1 METAMPA
8 TLWRV
13 RSSMAW
19 WGGRRCRD
27 GALKHAG
34 WAREG
39 WWPWL
44 RRRRRRAPLGGVR
57 GREEEEGTGS
67 RGREGRCSGRGE
79 VRGVRGRLGNASV
92 EAGGGRGGIGARHR
106 AASVRGEEEDKGRRW
121 AGPAQVGCTVLGCG
135 WLLGKVQVISVL
147 YFSVLFC
154 FYLILLPLFSNLS
167 KFKTVPNIL

>member
-44 RRRRRRAPLGGVR
+44 RRRRRRALLGGVR
-57 GREEEEGTGS
+57 GR
-67 RGREGRCSGRGE
+67 
-79 VRGVRGRLGNASV
+79 VGRLRAAAWRLHAWIGSKGEASSAKQEV
-92 EAGGGRGGIGARHR
+92 AGVDARH
-106 AASVRGEEEDKGRRW
+106 ASPLLVLLAEEEEDKG
-121 AGPAQVGCTVLGCG
+121 GGGGLGRLG
-135 WLLGKVQVISVL
+135 ELGRLWWLRG
-147 YFSVLFC
+147 
-154 FYLILLPLFSNLS
+154 
-167 KFKTVPNIL
+167 